1 MSTSTGRERIGRQL
15 RHQSVDRIGL
25 TEHFWNSTVNRW
37 VAEGHLPEGVS
48 PAEHFDLDLECCWP
62 FLYKIDPGFED
73 QIVAEDE
80 DTVTLLDGNGATLRR
95 YKGHDTTPE
104 HIGFSVTDRKDWE
117 EKAKPFFTSSRDRI
131 RFDRYREVRTRCA
144 QRQRFF
150 CWEGVGPFEMMHP
163 FCGHENLLLG
173 MGLDPDWVREM
184 AEHLTDMQLALWETL
199 FAEEGL
205 PDGIWIYDDL
215 AFKGRPFMSPEMFRE
230 MLGPSL
236 KKMVDYA
243 HGRSLPVILH
253 SCGFVEP
260 LLPDLVATGIDC
272 LEAMEVKAGMDLLR
286 IHRNYGADIALMGG
300 LDVRPVASND
310 WEGIVREL
318 ESKIPE
324 VRRGN
329 GFIFHS
335 DHSIPE
341 SADYESFVF
350 FLEKGRE
357 LGTY

>member
-184 AEHLTDMQLALWETL
+184 AEHLTDMQLALWDTL

-205 PDGIWIYDDL
+205 PDGDL
-215 AFKGRPFMSPEMFRE
+215 PARHDAETIE
-230 MLGPSL
+230 
-236 KKMVDYA
+236 
-243 HGRSLPVILH
+243 
-253 SCGFVEP
+253 
-260 LLPDLVATGIDC
+260 
-272 LEAMEVKAGMDLLR
+272 
-286 IHRNYGADIALMGG
+286 
-300 LDVRPVASND
+300 SND
-310 WEGIVREL
+310 HEDSGAFCTVPHGTSAYR
-318 ESKIPE
+318 K
-324 VRRGN
+324 
-329 GFIFHS
+329 HS
-335 DHSIPE
+335 DGNFQLFVCPACGRRIFI
-341 SADYESFVF
+341 AD
-350 FLEKGRE
+350 
-357 LGTY
+357 